1 MRRLAAAT
9 LVFCGL
15 PALSASAAELRPF
28 TASYS
33 ITWSGISAGS
43 ATLTLEQNADGR
55 WTYHSHTAARGFFRL
70 AIPELRSRSVF
81 TIQDGKVVPE
91 LFVADDGASSSSREQ
106 ELHFDWALGRVTGRF
121 EKNAVD
127 LPLQPG
133 LLDSMSVQI
142 ALMNELLS
150 ARTPTRFVIVDK
162 GRIKDYN
169 YTAQGEDML
178 NTPLGEQHTVIFRS
192 ARPGSRNG
200 TWFWCAPA
208 LGFLPVR
215 VERREG
221 KDVQW
226 SMRLV
231 SATVQ

>member
-1 MRRLAAAT
+1 MLRAAAAIVA
-9 LVFCGL
+9 LAGL
-15 PALSASAAELRPF
+15 GQTVQAAELRPF
-28 TASYS
+28 TASYN
-33 ITWSGISAGS
+33 ITWGGISAGS
-43 ATLTLEQNADGR
+43 ATLTLQQNADGR
-55 WTYHSHTAARGFFRL
+55 WTYQSHTAARGFFRL

-81 TIQDGKVVPE
+81 VLQDGKVVPE
-91 LFVADDGASSSSREQ
+91 QFVADDGAGSSSREQ
-106 ELHFDWALGRVTGRF
+106 ELHFDWTAGRVTGKA
-121 EKNAVD
+121 EKSKVD
-127 LPLQPG
+127 LPLEPG
-133 LLDSMSVQI
+133 MLDSMSVQV
-142 ALMNELLS
+142 ALMNELL
-150 ARTPTRFVIVDK
+150 AGRTPARFVLVDK

-169 YTAQGEDML
+169 YTAQGEDKL
-178 NTPLGEQHTVIFRS
+178 ATPLGEQQTVIFRS

-208 LGFLPVR
+208 LGYLPVK

>member
-1 MRRLAAAT
+1 MFKAAAAIVA
-9 LVFCGL
+9 LGGL
-15 PALSASAAELRPF
+15 AQSVTAAELRPF
-28 TASYS
+28 SATYS

-43 ATLTLEQNADGR
+43 ATLTLEQDADGR

-91 LFVADDGASSSSREQ
+91 LFIADDGASSSSREQ
-106 ELHFDWALGRVTGRF
+106 ELHFDWAAGRVTGRS
-121 EKNAVD
+121 EKKAVD

-133 LLDSMSVQI
+133 LLDSMSVQV
-142 ALMNELLS
+142 ALMNELL
-150 ARTPTRFVIVDK
+150 AGRTPMRFVIVDK
-162 GRIKDYN
+162 GRIKDYD
-169 YTAQGEDML
+169 YTAQGEDKL
-178 NTPLGEQHTVIFRS
+178 ATPLGEQHTVIFRS

-200 TWFWCAPA
+200 TWFWCAPD
-208 LGFLPVR
+208 LGYLPVK

-226 SMRLV
+226 SMRMV